1 MVEPTVVAA
10 LSHLRIVALL
20 LVAMST
26 VGCVGLTPAVV
37 PSANLDVGT
46 GNAWTRD
53 VANSTGVEGGFF
65 TKQAVNAY
73 EHDPVGDDSYPG
85 TLRVLSIATLLSP
98 DRGELLD
105 QLEKQL
111 IEQTEEQGLDL
122 DYRLMEGER
131 QLGSGAQSLFIAFNA
146 TAREDGVFASDATVK
161 VIGEVFRCTGGPT
174 VIATGTA
181 QVESTRA
188 IGGITT
194 EHRYDPGTWEDIVMD
209 PQGSIEGFR
218 GQEGLIYNI
227 RCP

>member
-1 MVEPTVVAA
+1 MVTAVTRV
-10 LSHLRIVALL
+10 RIVALL
-20 LVAMST
+20 LAVAVT
-26 VGCVGLTPAVV
+26 AGCVGLTPAVV

-53 VANSTGVEGGFF
+53 LSNSTGVEGGFF

-85 TLRVLSIATLLSP
+85 VLYVLSIATLLSP

-105 QLEKQL
+105 RLEEQLVA
-111 IEQTEEQGLDL
+111 QTEDQGLEL

-131 QLGSGAQSLFIAFNA
+131 QLGNGAQSFFLAFNA
-146 TAREDGVFASDATVK
+146 TAREDGFFASDSTVK

-174 VIATGTA
+174 VIATGSA
-181 QVESTRA
+181 QVETTRS
-188 IGGITT
+188 ISGITT

-218 GQEGLIYNI
+218 GQQGLIYNI
-227 RCP
+227 ACP